1 MSINSLEDIRTA
13 VMNYVDSN
21 VTMTMTNL
29 ISAGTTIN
37 PGEGFNLRL
46 NAANANAASGGIP
59 LKNVIWH
66 VQVQDETVLK
76 VIVPDNPYLTR
87 SGLSKSSPKLTPGT
101 QVNEMYIF
109 PRAVDNYL
117 GIGDTDSLTINCKA
131 GSGSTGGAC
140 FIFAKVYA
148 SIDEAWLFPK
158 NQDSIIGGRYIEVV
172 G

>member
-1 MSINSLEDIRTA
+1 MSINLEDIRTA

-21 VTMTMTNL
+21 VTITITNL

-37 PGEGFNLRL
+37 PGEGFSLRL
-46 NAANANAASGGIP
+46 NAANASASNGGIP
-59 LKNVIWH
+59 LKNVVWY
-66 VQVQDETVLK
+66 VLVQDDAVAKL
-76 VIVPDNPYLTR
+76 IVPDEPYVTR
-87 SGLSKSSPKLTPGT
+87 SKLSKSSPKLTPGT

-117 GIGDTDSLTINCKA
+117 GVGDTDSLTISCKA

-140 FIFAKVYA
+140 FIFAKLYA
-148 SIDEAWLFPK
+148 SVDEAWLFPK
-158 NQDSIIGGRYIEVV
+158 DQDSITQGRYIEVV